1 MSRRDPVNILLVD
14 DQPNNLIALEAMLGD
29 MGENL
34 IKADSGIQALRSLL
48 DLDFAVVLLDVNMPE
63 MDGFETARLIRQR
76 EKSKAT
82 PIIFLTAQ
90 GPNERNIF
98 RGYSLGAVDYL
109 FKPIVPEILRSKIA
123 VFVDLFRKNLELREQ
138 ASELERVNR
147 QNQLILNSAAEGV
160 IGVDGVGVATFINP
174 AGARM
179 LAREVHELVG
189 KRVHE
194 VLHPQPFAAGRCDG
208 AECPLDSALSGDG
221 RMEVDD
227 GLFWRSDGSSFPTE
241 YIGSPMLNEHG
252 ERFGAVLTYRDVT
265 ERRAAAVAL
274 ENERLYREAKA
285 ANRAKDDFLATLS
298 HELRTPMTAILGWV
312 RMLRMGDLDPESVEM
327 ALESIER
334 STSVQAQLIED
345 ILDVSRIVA
354 GKLRLQ
360 MTVVDLPDV
369 VERAINTVRH
379 TADEKSIRLEV
390 EVDQELPKTL
400 GDAGR
405 LQQIVWNLL
414 TNAIKFTPES
424 GLVRIVLR
432 HSGPNAEIAVI
443 DTGRGIDPR
452 FLPFVFDR
460 FRQENSSHT
469 REHGGLGLGLA
480 IVRHLVEAHGGEVRA
495 ESEGDDRGSTFTV
508 AIPLRDPETAD
519 LADDSSNRRRKQLI
533 QDSGKVLSNAKILV
547 VDDETDVRDLLMT
560 ILQRSGATVLAA
572 ASAASALD
580 QISADV
586 DLVVS
591 DIGMPVEDGFALLRK
606 IREEKR
612 LDVPV
617 VALTAFGRDVDE
629 DRAMSAGFQRFLRKP
644 IDPLDFI
651 AAVTEI
657 IATSRNESTVKQ
669 IQGAS

>member
-34 IKADSGIQALRSLL
+34 VKAESGIQALRALL

-109 FKPIVPEILRSKIA
+109 FKPIMPEILKSKIA

-138 ASELERVNR
+138 ASELERVSR

-179 LAREVHELVG
+179 LAREVHELVA
-189 KRVHE
+189 KPLHE
-194 VLHPQPFAAGRCDG
+194 VLHPQPFAAGWCDG
-208 AECPLDSALSGDG
+208 AKCPLESALSGDG

-227 GLFWRSDGSSFPTE
+227 GVFWRSDGTSFPTE
-241 YIGSPMLNEHG
+241 YIGTPMLNEHG

-312 RMLRMGDLDPESVEM
+312 RMLRMGDLDAESFEM

-334 STSVQAQLIED
+334 STSLQAQLIED

-360 MTVVDLPDV
+360 TTVVDLADV

-390 EVDQELPKTL
+390 EVDHDLPKTL

-414 TNAIKFTPES
+414 TNAIKFTPDN
-424 GLVRIVLR
+424 GLVRVLLR
-432 HSGPNAEIAVI
+432 RTEHTAEIAVI
-443 DTGRGIDPR
+443 DTGRGIDPQ

-508 AIPLRDPETAD
+508 AIPLRDPVEAAD
-519 LADDSSNRRRKQLI
+519 TSDDSTTRRRKQLI
-533 QDSGKVLSNAKILV
+533 QDSSEVLSNATVLV
-547 VDDETDVRDLLMT
+547 VDDESDVRDLLLT
-560 ILQRSGATVLAA
+560 ILQKSGATVL
-572 ASAASALD
+572 SAASVESALE
-580 QISADV
+580 QISAEV

-591 DIGMPVEDGFALLRK
+591 DIGMPQEDGFDLLKK

-612 LDVPV
+612 LEVPV
-617 VALTAFGRDVDE
+617 IALTAFGRDVDE
-629 DRAMSAGFQRFLRKP
+629 DRAMSAGFSRFLRKP

-651 AAVTEI
+651 AAVTDI
-657 IATSRNESTVKQ
+657 IATSRNEVKQ
-669 IQGAS
+669 Y